1 MSLGQNLHFLR
12 KRDNITQEQLAEEL
26 EVSRQ
31 SVSKWESDTTYPE
44 MDKLLQLAS
53 FFHCTLDDLVQ
64 KDISTQYVED
74 KCSYDQFMNQ
84 FSIRITLGIG
94 LILSGLTLFMFLNTF
109 FSQVQSFDM
118 EELSSVIFL
127 VFVVVAVAIFIVTG
141 LQKEYFEKKYPYI
154 ENFYSEA
161 EKETFYKKRIKFV
174 TAGVVLIICGMILS
188 FSSDAVISDNHTI
201 RNVIDLDMLTGALFM
216 IFVTI
221 AVVLFV
227 YAGTQDSK
235 YNIKRYN
242 LMHDHSTQTYKNGKK
257 INTISACIMMVAT
270 MIFLGCGFLW
280 NLWYA
285 AWVVYPVFAI
295 ACGIVSMIIN
305 RNDDGEV

>member
-1 MSLGQNLHFLR
+1 MCH
-12 KRDNITQEQLAEEL
+12 
-26 EVSRQ
+26 
-31 SVSKWESDTTYPE
+31 
-44 MDKLLQLAS
+44 M
-53 FFHCTLDDLVQ
+53 
-64 KDISTQYVED
+64 
-74 KCSYDQFMNQ
+74 
-84 FSIRITLGIG
+84 GIG

-127 VFVVVAVAIFIVTG
+127 VFVIVAVAIFIVTG

-188 FSSDAVISDNHTI
+188 FSSDAVISDNQTI
-201 RNVIDLDMLTGALFM
+201 SNVIDLDMLTGALFM

-227 YAGTQDSK
+227 YTGTQDSK
-235 YNIKRYN
+235 YNIEHYN
-242 LMHDHSTQTYKNGKK
+242 LTHDHNSQTYKNGKK
-257 INTISACIMMVAT
+257 ISTICACIMMAAT
-270 MIFLGCGFLW
+270 MIYLGFGFLGKLW
-280 NLWYA
+280 HI
-285 AWVVYPVFAI
+285 AWVVYPVFGI
-295 ACGIVSMIIN
+295 ACGIVTMIIN
-305 RNDDGEV
+305 RNDDGEA